1 MIEKTM
7 TEGFDPMP
15 DVDELRFLTE
25 GIHVLEDLKTSFL
38 VQCPNATHIKVEKVF
53 DGHTGALVEYRLIP
67 LESKSVV
74 KGSTVRKEG
83 TSGLGLVTGVYGTYC
98 TVQWD
103 WGDWDGNEESI
114 ADLQVVTRQM
124 WKMEQDAR
132 TKISADIL
140 ANLVTAEDGLRRL
153 NESFVKFG
161 VNKQ

>member
-1 MIEKTM
+1 
-7 TEGFDPMP
+7 MP
-15 DVDELRFLTE
+15 DADELRFLIE
-25 GIHVLEDLKTSFL
+25 GIHTIEDLKTSFN
-38 VQCPNATHIKVEKVF
+38 VQCPNATYIKVEKIL
-53 DGHTGALVEYRLIP
+53 DDTGALVEYRLVP

-74 KGSTVRKEG
+74 KGSVVRKEG
-83 TSGLGLVTGVYGTYC
+83 TSGLGLVTEMYVPYC

-124 WKMEQDAR
+124 WKGEQDAR
-132 TKISADIL
+132 KKISADIS
-140 ANLVTAEDGLRRL
+140 ANLVTAEDVIHRL